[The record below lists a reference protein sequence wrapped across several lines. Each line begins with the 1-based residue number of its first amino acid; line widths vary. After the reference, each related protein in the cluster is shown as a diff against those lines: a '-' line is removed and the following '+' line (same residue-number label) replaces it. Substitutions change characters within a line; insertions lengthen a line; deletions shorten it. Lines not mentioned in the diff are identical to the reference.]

1 MPRVENEA
9 EVGGMPERRFDADFK
24 RDAGEGHGR
33 DAAVAQ
39 QIAETLVR
47 ERLAACV
54 NRVTGVQSTYVW
66 DGAVQDDSEVLLIIK
81 TVESRVAE
89 LEARLGT
96 VHPYTLPEVIAIPI
110 CSGTEEMGR

>member
-1 MPRVENEA
+1 MTR
-9 EVGGMPERRFDADFK
+9 EVIVLSVCP
-24 RDAGEGHGR
+24 

-54 NRVTGVQSTYVW
+54 SRVTGVQSTYIW
-66 DGAVQDDSEVLLIIK
+66 EGAVQDDSEVLLIIK

-89 LEARLGT
+89 LAARLGT
-96 VHPYTLPEVIAIPI
+96 VHPYTLPEVVAIPI
-110 CSGTEEMGR
+110 CSGSERYLEWMRQAVSGF

>member
-1 MPRVENEA
+1 VIVLSVCP
-9 EVGGMPERRFDADFK
+9 
-24 RDAGEGHGR
+24 

-54 NRVTGVQSTYVW
+54 NRVTGVRSTYIW
-66 DGAVQDDSEVLLIIK
+66 DGAVQDDSEVLLVIK
-81 TVESRVAE
+81 TLESRVAE

-96 VHPYTLPEVIAIPI
+96 VHPYTLPEVIAIPV
-110 CSGTEEMGR
+110 CGGSERYLEWMRRAVSGS